1 MKFIKGI
8 RADVKDV
15 VDCAETL
22 DVASPTKGLQT
33 RKFKQVLFGCV
44 PVKVS
49 TAEDTSADAR
59 LQSVHASSLSLRQ
72 RECPD
77 RAGVLQQGSDIPTVE
92 TENDLLRKTLGH
104 KSQQTNSL
112 PEGMYDV
119 R

>member
-59 LQSVHASSLSLRQ
+59 LQSAVCPCKFSQYLPGPCTLAGYGRLCI
-72 RECPD
+72 RES
-77 RAGVLQQGSDIPTVE
+77 Q
-92 TENDLLRKTLGH
+92 LGM
-104 KSQQTNSL
+104 
-112 PEGMYDV
+112 GG
-119 R
+119 